1 VTVGGKKA
9 LTGRGEAGVAV
20 GRRRAVSEP
29 SSVGVSGGSGSS
41 LSIAGILGWIEM
53 KDGGAGED
61 AW

>member
-1 VTVGGKKA
+1 
-9 LTGRGEAGVAV
+9 
-20 GRRRAVSEP
+20 VSEP